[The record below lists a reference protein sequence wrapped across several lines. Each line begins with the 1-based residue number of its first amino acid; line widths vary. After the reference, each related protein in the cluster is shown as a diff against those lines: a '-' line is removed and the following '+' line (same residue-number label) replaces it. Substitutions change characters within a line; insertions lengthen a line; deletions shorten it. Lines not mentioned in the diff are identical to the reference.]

1 MFPLLLYPL
10 LSAMPMGVLV
20 VIVKVW
26 HWLQETKGLKTPVKE
41 KLLRGPGEST
51 RKKKEELDDKITDAF
66 IYILGLPLTFVTCY
80 LTATRFVQTLPAGFW
95 TILFVVALGIY
106 GVLVVRVLDLLEKR
120 QNWRRGLSGEKA
132 VGEELNR
139 LMADGCHVFHDFPL
153 DQKGNIDHIVVAP
166 SGVYAVETKT
176 RSKGEASKTQKAHEV
191 IYDGKRLQFPE
202 RQDKE
207 DLIQARNQAK
217 SLSVFLG
224 REVGTAVAVKPVLTL
239 PGWSVTTKAPGEVAV
254 LNHKQ
259 IRAAI
264 ITESPVLSEQEMK
277 QIVQQLDQKC
287 RDVEF

>member
-1 MFPLLLYPL
+1 
-10 LSAMPMGVLV
+10 
-20 VIVKVW
+20 
-26 HWLQETKGLKTPVKE
+26 
-41 KLLRGPGEST
+41 
-51 RKKKEELDDKITDAF
+51 
-66 IYILGLPLTFVTCY
+66 
-80 LTATRFVQTLPAGFW
+80 
-95 TILFVVALGIY
+95 
-106 GVLVVRVLDLLEKR
+106 VLVVRVLDLLEKR

-224 REVGTAVAVKPVLTL
+224 REVGTAVVVQPVLTL
-239 PGWSVTTKAPGEVAV
+239 PGWCVTAKGQGDVVV
-254 LNHKQ
+254 LNPKQ
-259 IRAAI
+259 IRTTI
-264 ITESPVLSEQEMK
+264 VTEASVVLSEQEMK